1 MSSPILVIGALGNV
15 GAEVV
20 KQVLASGG
28 KVRAADIDEKKLR
41 ERFGDTVEAV
51 RFDFTDPTTYEATF
65 QDITKMFYMRPPHIT
80 NIQRDMVP
88 SMNAAKAAGVER
100 VVFLSLIGIEKTTY
114 VPHYKVETY
123 LKALNLQTTFLR
135 ASFFM
140 QNLNTT
146 HRQEIQERDEIYV
159 PVGAAKT
166 SFLDVRDIGAVAA
179 VALTQPGHEN
189 KAYDLTGPEA
199 LNYWQAAGILSE
211 VLGRQITYK
220 NPNPLAFLL
229 NTVRR
234 GTPFVFALVMTGLY
248 TATRFGQANIV
259 TREVERLTGRKPI
272 SFRQYA
278 EDYKNSWVEIGNNL
292 QPSILL
298 TFFR

>member
-1 MSSPILVIGALGNV
+1 MSSPILVLGALGNV

-20 KQVLASGG
+20 KQVLALGG
-28 KVRAADIDEKKLR
+28 QVRAADIDEKKLK
-41 ERFGDTVEAV
+41 ERFGDAVEAV
-51 RFDFTDPTTYEATF
+51 HFNFTDPATYEATF
-65 QDITKMFYMRPPHIT
+65 RGVKRMFYMRPPHIT
-80 NIQRDMVP
+80 NIQRDMLP
-88 SMNAAKAAGVER
+88 SMNAAKAAGVEH

-114 VPHYKVETY
+114 VPHYKVETW
-123 LKALNLQTTFLR
+123 LKELNLQPTFLR

-199 LNYWQAAGILSE
+199 LDYWQAAEILSQ
-211 VLGRQITYK
+211 VLGRKITYK

-229 NTVRR
+229 NITRR
-234 GTPFVFALVMTGLY
+234 GTPFAFALVMASLY
-248 TATRFGQANIV
+248 TATRFGQAEMV
-259 TREVERLTGRKPI
+259 TGEVERLTGRKPI
-272 SFRQYA
+272 SFRQYVQ
-278 EDYKNSWVEIGNNL
+278 DYKNSW
-292 QPSILL
+292 SHD
-298 TFFR
+298 